1 MKIENPRKGLL
12 YALYSLLNPIP
23 FGFFVGALIFD
34 ILYKNTAEIL
44 WAQAASNLVVLGLII
59 AIIPRL
65 INLFYVWFRPIKS
78 RRTIEITGF
87 FLYGFGIVSAIF
99 NAFVHSRDAYAIVP
113 ANVTLS
119 VITVILISLHYL
131 LQSKNS
137 NNLED

>member
-1 MKIENPRKGLL
+1 M
-12 YALYSLLNPIP
+12 
-23 FGFFVGALIFD
+23 GALIFD
-34 ILYKNTAEIL
+34 ILYKNTAEML

-78 RRTIEITGF
+78 RRIIEIKGF

-99 NAFVHSRDAYAIVP
+99 NAFVHSRDAYAMVP

>member
-1 MKIENPRKGLL
+1 M
-12 YALYSLLNPIP
+12 
-23 FGFFVGALIFD
+23 GALIFD
-34 ILYKNTAEIL
+34 ILYKNTAEML
-44 WAQAASNLVVLGLII
+44 WAQAASSLVVLGLII

-78 RRTIEITGF
+78 RRIIEIKGF

-99 NAFVHSRDAYAIVP
+99 NAFVHSRDAYAMVP

-119 VITVILISLHYL
+119 VITVITVILISLHYL